1 MSCGGSHETPCTEV
15 LGAVYAYLDNE
26 PVSVER
32 DLIRLHLE
40 ECGPCCDEFDIEA
53 LLKKLVAKSLCGEPA
68 PSQIRERIITQITQI
83 QVEISK
89 QTP

>member
-1 MSCGGSHETPCTEV
+1 MSIDQSGGTPCTEI

-32 DLIRLHLE
+32 DLIRLHLQA
-40 ECGPCCDEFDIEA
+40 CPPCCDEFDIEA
-53 LLKKLVAKSLCGEPA
+53 LLKELVAKSCCGEQA
-68 PSQIRERIITQITQI
+68 PSQIRQRIMTQITQI